1 MSNLTKCERDAACV
15 KADGAVTSPSKTTT
29 AAQIMA
35 VCRAVTPQFY
45 KGQSVDDL
53 KAEKAAIELLTAHID
68 DNVLAKMCELS
79 VQSYAT
85 ARSDNGKVYF
95 DINYFLSFYRTA
107 FNYVWCDSVNVPSD
121 AELKSSH
128 YDPISRMSVERYV
141 IANGDERVVKYISD
155 ERETVCHSPKY
166 FSRLVYT
173 IGDNEEL

>member
-1 MSNLTKCERDAACV
+1 MAKTERGNEKTDA
-15 KADGAVTSPSKTTT
+15 AVTSPIKATT

-45 KGQSVDDL
+45 KGQSIDDL

-68 DNVLAKMCELS
+68 DEVLAKMCELS

-85 ARSDNGKVYF
+85 ARSDNEKVYF
-95 DINYFLSFYRTA
+95 DINYFLSFYRMA
-107 FNYVWCDSVNVPSD
+107 FNYVWCDSVDVPRD

-128 YDPISRMSVERYV
+128 YDPISRMIIERYV
-141 IANGDERVVKYISD
+141 IANDEERVVKYING
-155 ERETVCHSPKY
+155 ERGTVCRSPKY
-166 FSRLVYT
+166 FSRLVYD